1 MAWDLSHKNTKFHSS
16 LAKQSTMSDVS
27 LHQLLVL
34 FTWFPLAALLFIS
47 LLIARTYQKFSGVQT
62 YFWLYTVVGI
72 LFGVMSVRYAS
83 VGLVISDA
91 FSDIFAG
98 IAGVLLLALFI
109 RLYVHMI
116 SDKPKYD

>member
-1 MAWDLSHKNTKFHSS
+1 
-16 LAKQSTMSDVS
+16 MSDVS

-47 LLIARTYQKFSGVQT
+47 LLIARTYQKFSGVRT

-72 LFGVMSVRYAS
+72 LFGAMAVRYAS
-83 VGLVISDA
+83 VGLVVSDA
-91 FSDIFAG
+91 LSDTFAG
-98 IAGVLLLALFI
+98 VAGILLLILFV

-116 SDKPKYD
+116 SDKPKHD